1 MTIKQISAP
10 DLKARLDAGERIH
23 LLDVRND
30 DERAYGR
37 IEPSQ
42 FIPLHELILRA
53 GEVEPEAGTPV
64 VVYCHHGVRSLRG
77 AGVLIRAGLEHVYS
91 LAGGIEA
98 WSVLVDPAVP
108 RY

>member
-1 MTIKQISAP
+1 MILQITAL
-10 DLKARLDAGERIH
+10 DLKARLDAGLPIH

-30 DERAYGR
+30 DERAYCR

-42 FIPLHELILRA
+42 LIPLHELILRVD
-53 GEVEPEAGTPV
+53 EVEPSPGTPV

-77 AGVLIRAGLEHVYS
+77 AVVLMQAGLENVYS

-98 WSVLVDPAVP
+98 WSVQVDPGVG

>member
-1 MTIKQISAP
+1 MVKQITAP
-10 DLKARLDAGERIH
+10 ELKARLDAGERIH

-30 DERAYGR
+30 DERAFCR
-37 IEPSQ
+37 VEPSQ
-42 FIPLHELILRA
+42 FIPLHELILRVE
-53 GEVEPEAGTPV
+53 EVEPPSGAAV

-77 AGVLIRAGLEHVYS
+77 AIVLMQAGMENVAS

-98 WSVLVDPAVP
+98 WSVLVDPTVN